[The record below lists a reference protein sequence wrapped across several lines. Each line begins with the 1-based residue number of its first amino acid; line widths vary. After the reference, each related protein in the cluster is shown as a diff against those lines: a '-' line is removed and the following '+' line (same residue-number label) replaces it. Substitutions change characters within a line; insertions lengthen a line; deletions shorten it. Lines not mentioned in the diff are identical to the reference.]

1 MTRNTDT
8 PLRTATVTPS
18 DTPPTSRRTLRTP
31 ALVAGIGTLLL
42 AVLSAWAN
50 FGVVEALVTEGN
62 AARTAR
68 DILAAGAT
76 FRLGIISLLAAA
88 MLDVVVAW
96 ALWAFFA
103 PVHRRVAM
111 LAAWLR
117 TVYAGIFGLAITQ
130 LAGALD
136 VLENAEVSTGLSTRV
151 EAEAMRRIE
160 SFHLVWDAGLVLF
173 GLHLLV
179 VGYLAF
185 RSNDT
190 PRLLGFLV
198 AVAGLGY
205 VIDSLGA
212 LLAPGSLPEFAV
224 FTFVGEV
231 LLLVWLIAR
240 GRKVTPDDS
249 GRAS

>member
-1 MTRNTDT
+1 MTRNTVT
-8 PLRTATVTPS
+8 PLRTAATTLPTTPAPS
-18 DTPPTSRRTLRTP
+18 TRTLRTS

-50 FGVVEALVTEGN
+50 FGVVEALVTDGN
-62 AARTAR
+62 AARTAQ
-68 DILAAGAT
+68 DILAAEAR

-103 PVHRRVAM
+103 PVHRGVAT

-117 TVYAGIFGLAITQ
+117 TVYAGIFALAITH
-130 LAGALD
+130 LAGALN
-136 VLENAEVSTGLSTRV
+136 VLGNVEVSTGLRTPV
-151 EAEAMRRIE
+151 QVEAMRRIE

-190 PRLLGFLV
+190 PKLLGFFV

-212 LLAPGSLPEFAV
+212 LLAPGSLPELAV

-240 GRKVTPDDS
+240 GRKVTPDGS
-249 GRAS
+249 RRTS